1 MERCMIMAAIE
12 NLTKK
17 NVKSILNELLVEA
30 QKEPEQPYSAAYERM
45 RMQSLRQQI
54 KIVELFLE
62 ECRYEEI
69 EEQVRSLE
77 RLVKGQ
83 PRVAEELTT

>member
-1 MERCMIMAAIE
+1 METIT

-17 NVKSILNELLVEA
+17 NVKSILNDLLQEA
-30 QKEPEQPYSAAYERM
+30 QKEPESPYSAAYERR

-69 EEQVRSLE
+69 EDYVRYVEKLA
-77 RLVKGQ
+77 KG
-83 PRVAEELTT
+83 RATVAEEMKA

>member
-1 MERCMIMAAIE
+1 MAPIP

-17 NVKSILNELLVEA
+17 NVKSILNELLQEA
-30 QKEPEQPYSAAYERM
+30 QKEPEQPYSAAIEKM
-45 RMQSLRQQI
+45 RMQGLRQQI

-62 ECRYEEI
+62 ECRYEEV

-77 RLVKGQ
+77 RLVNGK
-83 PRVAEELTT
+83 PRVVEELKA

>member
-1 MERCMIMAAIE
+1 MVVIK

-17 NVKSILNELLVEA
+17 NVKSILNELMQEA
-30 QKEPEQPYSAAYERM
+30 QKEPEQPYSAAYEQM
-45 RMQSLRQQI
+45 RMQGLRQKI

-69 EEQVRSLE
+69 EERIRDVE
-77 RLVKGQ
+77 RMKEGMHTIST
-83 PRVAEELTT
+83 ELKAL

>member
-1 MERCMIMAAIE
+1 MVVIK

-17 NVKSILNELLVEA
+17 NVKSILNELMQEA
-30 QKEPEQPYSAAYERM
+30 QNEPEQPYSAAYEKM
-45 RMQSLRQQI
+45 RMQGLRQKI

-69 EEQVRSLE
+69 EERIRSVE
-77 RLVKGQ
+77 RMKEGMFTIST
-83 PRVAEELTT
+83 ELKAL